1 VTKNKATEPDQAPP
15 IRIDKLLWYLRFVR
29 SRALAQTLVESGH
42 IRLDGR
48 RISRSSTMV
57 HAGQHLV
64 IPLESGIW
72 VIRLTHVPT
81 RRGPAPEAQ
90 SCYERSDSP
99 AAPTSPENHADRNPL
114 GLALGL

>member
-1 VTKNKATEPDQAPP
+1 MTKAKGTEPEASQP

-29 SRALAQTLVESGH
+29 SRALAQALVEHGH
-42 IRLDGR
+42 IRLEGR

-64 IPLESGIW
+64 LPLENGIW
-72 VIRLTHVPT
+72 VIRLIRVPT

-90 SCYERSDSP
+90 SCYERLDSP
-99 AAPTSPENHADRNPL
+99 ATHMADPADLPL
-114 GLALGL
+114 

>member
-1 VTKNKATEPDQAPP
+1 MTKAKGAEPEASQP

-29 SRALAQTLVESGH
+29 SRALAQALVEHGH
-42 IRLDGR
+42 IRLEGR

-64 IPLESGIW
+64 LPLESGIW
-72 VIRLTHVPT
+72 VIRLLSIPT

-90 SCYERSDSP
+90 SCYERLDSP
-99 AAPTSPENHADRNPL
+99 APAPTNSPDFVQPRL
-114 GLALGL
+114 